1 MKADNFTTTSDI
13 AKLIKDTLPEDQL
26 EDALVIPIITK
37 DTQSLPAI
45 MSQVLPE
52 AKLAPIITSDKV
64 DEIIETP
71 DVSDLPT
78 ADNLTENVPEETDS
92 GLIQF
97 YEKIIL
103 DTKKYR
109 LRESDRD
116 ISRDKLNSNKS
127 FSCFRV
133 M

>member
-1 MKADNFTTTSDI
+1 M
-13 AKLIKDTLPEDQL
+13 PEDQL
-26 EDALVIPIITK
+26 EDALIIPIITK

-78 ADNLTENVPEETDS
+78 ADNLTDNVPEETDS
-92 GLIQF
+92 VVLMFPNNVTTDEI
-97 YEKIIL
+97 K
-103 DTKKYR
+103 DV
-109 LRESDRD
+109 LRFVL
-116 ISRDKLNSNKS
+116 KLMLH
-127 FSCFRV
+127 V
-133 M
+133 IG

>member
-64 DEIIETP
+64 DEIIETS
-71 DVSDLPT
+71 DVSDLST

-97 YEKIIL
+97 YEKIIGG
-103 DTKKYR
+103 TKKV
-109 LRESDRD
+109 STP
-116 ISRDKLNSNKS
+116 
-127 FSCFRV
+127 
-133 M
+133 

>member
-1 MKADNFTTTSDI
+1 
-13 AKLIKDTLPEDQL
+13 
-26 EDALVIPIITK
+26 
-37 DTQSLPAI
+37 
-45 MSQVLPE
+45 MSQALPE

-78 ADNLTENVPEETDS
+78 ADNLTENMPEETDS

-97 YEKIIL
+97 YEKIIGRGVQ
-103 DTKKYR
+103 KI
-109 LRESDRD
+109 ESDRD

-127 FSCFRV
+127 FSCFQV

>member
-1 MKADNFTTTSDI
+1 M
-13 AKLIKDTLPEDQL
+13 PEDQL
-26 EDALVIPIITK
+26 EDALIIPIITK

-78 ADNLTENVPEETDS
+78 ADNLTDNVPEETDS
-92 GLIQF
+92 VVLMFPNNVTTDEIK
-97 YEKIIL
+97 EV
-103 DTKKYR
+103 
-109 LRESDRD
+109 LRFVF
-116 ISRDKLNSNKS
+116 KLMLH
-127 FSCFRV
+127 V
-133 M
+133 IG

>member
-1 MKADNFTTTSDI
+1 M
-13 AKLIKDTLPEDQL
+13 PEDQL
-26 EDALVIPIITK
+26 EDALIIPIITK

-78 ADNLTENVPEETDS
+78 ADNLTDNVPEETDS
-92 GLIQF
+92 VVLMFPNNVTTDEIK
-97 YEKIIL
+97 EV
-103 DTKKYR
+103 
-109 LRESDRD
+109 LRFVF
-116 ISRDKLNSNKS
+116 KL
-127 FSCFRV
+127 
-133 M
+133 MLHMIG

>member
-1 MKADNFTTTSDI
+1 M
-13 AKLIKDTLPEDQL
+13 PEDQL

-97 YEKIIL
+97 YEKIIGG
-103 DTKKYR
+103 TKKYR

-127 FSCFRV
+127 FSCFQA

>member
-1 MKADNFTTTSDI
+1 LKADNFTTTSDI

-127 FSCFRV
+127 FSCFQA

>member
-1 MKADNFTTTSDI
+1 M
-13 AKLIKDTLPEDQL
+13 PEDQL
-26 EDALVIPIITK
+26 EDALIIPIITK

-78 ADNLTENVPEETDS
+78 ADNLTDNVPEETDS
-92 GLIQF
+92 VVLMFPNNVTTDEIKQV
-97 YEKIIL
+97 
-103 DTKKYR
+103 
-109 LRESDRD
+109 LRFVF
-116 ISRDKLNSNKS
+116 KLMLH
-127 FSCFRV
+127 V
-133 M
+133 IG

>member
-1 MKADNFTTTSDI
+1 M
-13 AKLIKDTLPEDQL
+13 PEDQL
-26 EDALVIPIITK
+26 EDALIIPIITK

-78 ADNLTENVPEETDS
+78 ADNLTDNVPEETDS
-92 GLIQF
+92 VVLMFPNNVTTDEIK
-97 YEKIIL
+97 EV
-103 DTKKYR
+103 
-109 LRESDRD
+109 LRFVL
-116 ISRDKLNSNKS
+116 KLMLH
-127 FSCFRV
+127 V
-133 M
+133 IG

>member
-1 MKADNFTTTSDI
+1 
-13 AKLIKDTLPEDQL
+13 LPEDQL
-26 EDALVIPIITK
+26 EDALIIPIITK

-78 ADNLTENVPEETDS
+78 ADNLTDNVPEETDS
-92 GLIQF
+92 VVLMFPNNVTTDEIK
-97 YEKIIL
+97 EV
-103 DTKKYR
+103 
-109 LRESDRD
+109 LRFVF
-116 ISRDKLNSNKS
+116 KL
-127 FSCFRV
+127 
-133 M
+133 MLHMIG

>member
-1 MKADNFTTTSDI
+1 M
-13 AKLIKDTLPEDQL
+13 PEDQL
-26 EDALVIPIITK
+26 EDALIIPIITK

-78 ADNLTENVPEETDS
+78 ADNLTDNVPEETDS
-92 GLIQF
+92 VVLMFPNNVTTDEIKEVLRF
-97 YEKIIL
+97 VFIL
-103 DTKKYR
+103 M
-109 LRESDRD
+109 LHV
-116 ISRDKLNSNKS
+116 IG
-127 FSCFRV
+127 
-133 M
+133 

>member
-127 FSCFRV
+127 FSCFQA

>member
-1 MKADNFTTTSDI
+1 M
-13 AKLIKDTLPEDQL
+13 PEDQV
-26 EDALVIPIITK
+26 EDALIIPIITK

-78 ADNLTENVPEETDS
+78 ADNLTDNVPEETDS
-92 GLIQF
+92 VVLMFPNNVTTDEIK
-97 YEKIIL
+97 EV
-103 DTKKYR
+103 
-109 LRESDRD
+109 LRFVF
-116 ISRDKLNSNKS
+116 KLMLH
-127 FSCFRV
+127 V
-133 M
+133 IG

>member
-1 MKADNFTTTSDI
+1 M
-13 AKLIKDTLPEDQL
+13 PEDQL

-37 DTQSLPAI
+37 DTQSLPTI

-64 DEIIETP
+64 DEIIETL

-127 FSCFRV
+127 FSCFQA

>member
-45 MSQVLPE
+45 MSQVLLE

-127 FSCFRV
+127 FSCFQA

>member
-1 MKADNFTTTSDI
+1 M
-13 AKLIKDTLPEDQL
+13 PEDQL
-26 EDALVIPIITK
+26 EDALIIPIITK

-78 ADNLTENVPEETDS
+78 ADNLTDNVPEETDS
-92 GLIQF
+92 VVLMFPNNVTTDEIK
-97 YEKIIL
+97 EV
-103 DTKKYR
+103 
-109 LRESDRD
+109 LRFVF
-116 ISRDKLNSNKS
+116 KLMLH
-127 FSCFRV
+127 V
-133 M
+133 ID